1 MNAIDQYVAPAPPRP
16 NPQPASTP
24 RAASDSSG
32 SPTFG
37 DVYNKAANTN
47 QSDKDP
53 VDTGEAAN
61 AAQQPKSDD
70 AQQPKADAKGTAKGE
85 KETAQGNNKP
95 VATAAAGAALLAL
108 TAEVNGKQASKNG
121 DQSLA
126 VKSDQEPETPAPTS
140 NGNLK
145 VGVDIEKLL
154 DKAAANKATVQT
166 EVPATATA
174 PETDAAALALKLL
187 GAETV
192 AKGADKKLQPE
203 EPGKKDDP
211 AKDKNAADAKADT
224 AGPVADATN
233 ALAAAALAV
242 HAAGGQAKDQPEQ
255 GKSKS
260 DELSAKSLTATATQ
274 ATAPTD
280 DATKTSDSGETIK
293 PETVTVLDA
302 RRFVGSGETMSPNTQ
317 AVLSGVT
324 GDSDWSA
331 AMKAASA
338 AANAPSEPR
347 TATPVNTLKIQ
358 MTPESIG
365 NVTATL
371 RLHGDQLTV
380 HLQVE
385 SGEAFKQL
393 SQDKEGLIQSL
404 KSQGFS
410 VDQVSVQLA
419 PAPTTD
425 RTVAQT
431 STGQQAG
438 GQMQDGS
445 SAGQFAQ
452 QGREQDNNRRQQDNG
467 FNANWQGDDKS
478 MAGDPVAPAS
488 DAARSGQV
496 YL

>member
-24 RAASDSSG
+24 RGPSDTSG

-47 QSDKDP
+47 QSDTDP
-53 VDTGEAAN
+53 ADPQDAAS
-61 AAQQPKSDD
+61 ADRQPGSEDVQK
-70 AQQPKADAKGTAKGE
+70 QKADAKAG
-85 KETAQGNNKP
+85 KEIVPGDEKP
-95 VATAAAGAALLAL
+95 VTTAAALLGL
-108 TAEVNGKQASKNG
+108 TAEVKGKQKPKDG
-121 DQSLA
+121 DQPVALKPDDA
-126 VKSDQEPETPAPTS
+126 PETSDGKA
-140 NGNLK
+140 K
-145 VGVDIEKLL
+145 VAADIEKLL
-154 DKAAANKATVQT
+154 DKAAANKAGTQT
-166 EVPATATA
+166 EAPAAAAA
-174 PETDAAALALKLL
+174 PEADAAALALKLL
-187 GAETV
+187 GAE
-192 AKGADKKLQPE
+192 AALKSQDKKLQPE
-203 EPGKKDDP
+203 DAGKKDEP
-211 AKDKNAADAKADT
+211 TKDKAEADAKAD
-224 AGPVADATN
+224 AKGQVADPSN

-242 HAAGGQAKDQPEQ
+242 QAAGGQAKDQQEQ
-255 GKSKS
+255 GKPKP
-260 DELSAKSLTATATQ
+260 EEASAKTLAATGAQAATN
-274 ATAPTD
+274 AAAD
-280 DATKTSDSGETIK
+280 DATKSSDVGEAVK
-293 PETVTVLDA
+293 PESLTVLDA
-302 RRFVGSGETMSPNTQ
+302 RRFVGSGETISPNTQ

-324 GDSDWSA
+324 GDKDWA
-331 AMKAASA
+331 ATMKAASS
-338 AANAPSEPR
+338 AANATPEPR

-467 FNANWQGDDKS
+467 FNANWQSDDKGL
-478 MAGDPVAPAS
+478 AGDPLAPAS
-488 DAARSGQV
+488 DTARSGQV

>member
-24 RAASDSSG
+24 RAASDTSG

-53 VDTGEAAN
+53 ADPQDAAT
-61 AAQQPKSDD
+61 ADRQPATEDVQKPKSE
-70 AQQPKADAKGTAKGE
+70 AKGE
-85 KETAQGNNKP
+85 KDIVPGDKKP
-95 VATAAAGAALLAL
+95 VTTAAALLAL
-108 TAEVNGKQASKNG
+108 TAEVKAKQTPKDG
-121 DQSLA
+121 DQPVA
-126 VKSDQEPETPAPTS
+126 VKTDDEPQTLDGKA
-140 NGNLK
+140 K
-145 VGVDIEKLL
+145 VADDIQKLL
-154 DKAAANKATVQT
+154 DKAAATKASAQT
-166 EVPATATA
+166 EPSATAAA
-174 PETDAAALALKLL
+174 PEADAAALALKLL
-187 GAETV
+187 GAEAALKTQ
-192 AKGADKKLQPE
+192 DKKVEPE
-203 EPGKKDDP
+203 DTGKKDEP
-211 AKDKNAADAKADT
+211 AKDKTGADAKADAT
-224 AGPVADATN
+224 GQAVDASN
-233 ALAAAALAV
+233 ALAAAAIAV
-242 HAAGGQAKDQPEQ
+242 HAAGGQAKDQQEQ
-255 GKSKS
+255 GKPKS
-260 DELSAKSLTATATQ
+260 EDLTAKTLAAAGSQ
-274 ATAPTD
+274 ATASATSD
-280 DATKTSDSGETIK
+280 DATKSSDAGEAIK
-293 PETVTVLDA
+293 PEAVTVLDA
-302 RRFVGSGETMSPNTQ
+302 RRFVGSGEAMSPNTQ

-324 GDSDWSA
+324 GDKDWA
-331 AMKAASA
+331 ASMKAASS
-338 AANAPSEPR
+338 AANATPEPR

-385 SGEAFKQL
+385 SGEALKQL

-478 MAGDPVAPAS
+478 VAGDPLAPVS
-488 DAARSGQV
+488 DTARAGQV

>member
-16 NPQPASTP
+16 SPQPASTP
-24 RAASDSSG
+24 RGPSDTSG

-53 VDTGEAAN
+53 ADPRDAAN
-61 AAQQPKSDD
+61 TAQQPKSDD
-70 AQQPKADAKGTAKGE
+70 AQKPKADVKAE
-85 KETAQGNNKP
+85 KEIVPGDKKP
-95 VATAAAGAALLAL
+95 VTTATALLAL
-108 TAEVNGKQASKNG
+108 TAEVKAKQTPKDDDLSVA
-121 DQSLA
+121 L
-126 VKSDQEPETPAPTS
+126 KSNDAPETSDGKT
-140 NGNLK
+140 K
-145 VGVDIEKLL
+145 VADDIEKLL
-154 DKAAANKATVQT
+154 DKAAAKEAPAQK
-166 EVPATATA
+166 EAPATAAA

-187 GAETV
+187 GAEAALKTQ
-192 AKGADKKLQPE
+192 DKKLQPE
-203 EPGKKDDP
+203 DTGKKDEP
-211 AKDKNAADAKADT
+211 AKDKAEADADT
-224 AGPVADATN
+224 KADATGQAPAPSN

-242 HAAGGQAKDQPEQ
+242 HAAGGQAKDQHEQ
-255 GKSKS
+255 GKPKS
-260 DELSAKSLTATATQ
+260 EDLTAKTIAATGAQ
-274 ATAPTD
+274 ATANAATD
-280 DATKTSDSGETIK
+280 DATKSSDVGEAVK
-293 PETVTVLDA
+293 PESLTVLDA
-302 RRFVGSGETMSPNTQ
+302 RRFVGSGEAMSPNTQ

-324 GDSDWSA
+324 GDKDWA
-331 AMKAASA
+331 ATMKAASS
-338 AANAPSEPR
+338 AANAVSEPR

-425 RTVAQT
+425 KAVAQT

-478 MAGDPVAPAS
+478 VAGDPLAPAS
-488 DAARSGQV
+488 DNTARAGQV

>member
-16 NPQPASTP
+16 AQQPASAP
-24 RAASDSSG
+24 RAASDASA

-53 VDTGEAAN
+53 VDPRQSADAD
-61 AAQQPKSDD
+61 QQPASTNGQN
-70 AQQPKADAKGTAKGE
+70 ANADAKTAANGT
-85 KETAQGNNKP
+85 KEVAQGENKP
-95 VATAAAGAALLAL
+95 VTTAVALLAL
-108 TAEVNGKQASKNG
+108 TAEINGKQTSKGG
-121 DQSLA
+121 DQTVA
-126 VKSDQEPETPAPTS
+126 IKTKEGPEAS
-140 NGNLK
+140 AQNADGNLK
-145 VGVDIEKLL
+145 VAADIAKLL
-154 DKAAANKATVQT
+154 DEAAANKASVQT
-166 EVPATATA
+166 EASATPTT
-174 PETDAAALALKLL
+174 PETDAAGLALKLL
-187 GAETV
+187 GAETA
-192 AKGADKKLQPE
+192 AKGSDKKLQPE
-203 EPGKKDDP
+203 EPGKKDEP
-211 AKDKNAADAKADT
+211 AKDKNSADAKADT
-224 AGPVADATN
+224 VGVAADASN
-233 ALAAAALAV
+233 ALAAAALVV
-242 HAAGGQAKDQPEQ
+242 HAAGGQAKDQQEH
-255 GKSKS
+255 GKPKS
-260 DELSAKSLTATATQ
+260 EELSAKSLTATGNLA
-274 ATAPTD
+274 AAPTD
-280 DATKTSDSGETIK
+280 DATKVSDAGETIK

-302 RRFVGSGETMSPNTQ
+302 RRFVGSGETMSANTQ

-324 GDSDWSA
+324 GDNDWAA
-331 AMKAASA
+331 AMKAASS
-338 AANAPSEPR
+338 AANATPEPR

-478 MAGDPVAPAS
+478 VAGDAVAPAS